1 MTENDYI
8 AEYIKEKYPR
18 LLGVDFAFWKM
29 IRLIG
34 SAVKDIAKIFSEATP
49 EEIEEFYK
57 EHEEEIGE
65 LPEDEE
71 E

>member
-34 SAVKDIAKIFSEATP
+34 SAVKDIAKIFSEPTP

-57 EHEEEIGE
+57 EHEEEIGG